1 MGLFNACCRL
11 GSNGCK
17 SGKIKMKK
25 IVTDLKVEGRRVL
38 VRVDFNVPMKDGE
51 ITDDFRIRSS
61 LKTIKYLID
70 QKARVILMSH
80 LGRPKGEYKKEFS
93 LAPVKARL
101 EELLGQDV
109 VFIEA
114 TTPADELTIAASEN
128 LKNGEVML
136 LENTRFSPGEEKNDP
151 EFAKLL
157 AKHADYFV
165 NDAFGTAHR
174 AHASNVGVS
183 ELMPSA
189 AGFLVAK
196 EIEYI
201 KDNLDN
207 PKRPFVAILGGAKVS
222 DKIGVIEN
230 LLNKVNAILIGGAMA
245 NTFLKANGYDMGK
258 SLVEDDK
265 VDLAKSLIEKAKNAG
280 VDLVLPVDVVVS
292 ESLDKPKDV
301 ETVLL
306 EDIPKDTMALDI
318 GKMTINLLADK
329 IKKAKLVIWNGPMG
343 VFENEKFSKGTFEIA
358 EAVAE
363 SDAISIIGGGDS
375 ALAVK
380 LSGYE
385 DKVSHVSTGGGASLE
400 MMEGKELP
408 GIAAISDK

>member
-1 MGLFNACCRL
+1 
-11 GSNGCK
+11 
-17 SGKIKMKK
+17 MKK

-38 VRVDFNVPMKDGE
+38 VRVDFNVPMKNGE
-51 ITDDFRIRSS
+51 ITDDFRIQSS

-93 LAPVKARL
+93 LAPVKTRL

-114 TTPADELTIAASEN
+114 TTPANDLTIAASEN
-128 LKNGEVML
+128 LKNGQVML

-183 ELMPSA
+183 ELLPSA

-207 PKRPFVAILGGAKVS
+207 PQRPFVAILGGAKVS

-265 VDLAKSLIEKAKNAG
+265 LELAKSLIEKAKEAR

-292 ESLDKPKDV
+292 ESLDKPKGV
-301 ETVLL
+301 KTVLL
-306 EDIPKDTMALDI
+306 EDLPKDTMALDI
-318 GKMTINLLADK
+318 GKMTINLFADK

-358 EAVAE
+358 KAVAE
-363 SDAISIIGGGDS
+363 SAAISIIGGGDS

-400 MMEGKELP
+400 MVEGEELP
-408 GIAAISDK
+408 GLAAISDKSR

>member
-1 MGLFNACCRL
+1 
-11 GSNGCK
+11 
-17 SGKIKMKK
+17 MKK
-25 IVTDLKVEGRRVL
+25 IVTDLKVEGRQVL
-38 VRVDFNVPMKDGE
+38 VRVDFNVPMKNGE
-51 ITDDFRIRSS
+51 ITDDFRIQSS

-93 LAPVKARL
+93 LAPVKTRL

-114 TTPADELTIAASEN
+114 TTPANDLTIAASEN
-128 LKNGEVML
+128 LKNGQVML

-183 ELMPSA
+183 ELLPSA

-207 PKRPFVAILGGAKVS
+207 PQRPFVAILGGAKVS

-265 VDLAKSLIEKAKNAG
+265 LELAKSLIEKAKEAR

-292 ESLDKPKDV
+292 ESLDKPKGV
-301 ETVLL
+301 KTVLL
-306 EDIPKDTMALDI
+306 EDLPKDTMALDI
-318 GKMTINLLADK
+318 GKMTINLFADK

-358 EAVAE
+358 KAVAE

>member
-1 MGLFNACCRL
+1 
-11 GSNGCK
+11 
-17 SGKIKMKK
+17 MKK

-38 VRVDFNVPMKDGE
+38 VRVDFNVPMKNGE
-51 ITDDFRIRSS
+51 ITDDFRIQSS

-80 LGRPKGEYKKEFS
+80 LGRPKGECKKEFS
-93 LAPVKARL
+93 LAPVKTRL

-114 TTPADELTIAASEN
+114 TTPANDLTIAASEN
-128 LKNGEVML
+128 LKNGQVML

-183 ELMPSA
+183 ELLPSA

-207 PKRPFVAILGGAKVS
+207 PQRPFVAILGGAKVS

-265 VDLAKSLIEKAKNAG
+265 LELAKSLIEKAKEAR

-292 ESLDKPKDV
+292 ESLDKPKGV
-301 ETVLL
+301 KTVLL
-306 EDIPKDTMALDI
+306 EDLPKDTMALDI
-318 GKMTINLLADK
+318 GKMTINLFADK

-358 EAVAE
+358 KAVAE

>member
-1 MGLFNACCRL
+1 
-11 GSNGCK
+11 
-17 SGKIKMKK
+17 MKK

-93 LAPVKARL
+93 LAPVQKRL
-101 EELLGQDV
+101 EELLGQNV
-109 VFIEA
+109 VFIE
-114 TTPADELTIAASEN
+114 TRTPANELTIAASEN

-174 AHASNVGVS
+174 AHASNVGVA

-265 VDLAKSLIEKAKNAG
+265 VELAKSLIEKAKEAR

-292 ESLDKPKDV
+292 ESLDKPKNV

-318 GKMTINLLADK
+318 GKMTINLFADK

-358 EAVAE
+358 KAVAE

>member
-1 MGLFNACCRL
+1 
-11 GSNGCK
+11 
-17 SGKIKMKK
+17 MKK

-38 VRVDFNVPMKDGE
+38 VRVDFNVPMKNGE
-51 ITDDFRIRSS
+51 ITDDFRIQSS

-93 LAPVKARL
+93 LAPVKTRL

-114 TTPADELTIAASEN
+114 TTPANDLTIAASEN
-128 LKNGEVML
+128 LKNGQVML

-183 ELMPSA
+183 ELLPSA

-207 PKRPFVAILGGAKVS
+207 PQRPFVAILGGAKVS

-265 VDLAKSLIEKAKNAG
+265 LELAKSLIEKAKEAR

-292 ESLDKPKDV
+292 ESLDKPKGV
-301 ETVLL
+301 KTVLL

-318 GKMTINLLADK
+318 GKMTINLFAVNL
-329 IKKAKLVIWNGPMG
+329 KKAKLVIWNGPMG

-358 EAVAE
+358 KAVAE

>member
-1 MGLFNACCRL
+1 
-11 GSNGCK
+11 
-17 SGKIKMKK
+17 MKK

-38 VRVDFNVPMKDGE
+38 VRVDFNVPMKNGE
-51 ITDDFRIRSS
+51 ITDDFRIQSS

-93 LAPVKARL
+93 LAPVKTRL

-114 TTPADELTIAASEN
+114 TTPANDLTIAVSEN
-128 LKNGEVML
+128 LKNGQVML

-183 ELMPSA
+183 ELLPSA

-207 PKRPFVAILGGAKVS
+207 PQRPFVAILGGAKVS

-265 VDLAKSLIEKAKNAG
+265 LELAKSLIEKAKEAR

-292 ESLDKPKDV
+292 ESLDKPKGV
-301 ETVLL
+301 KTVLL
-306 EDIPKDTMALDI
+306 EDLPKDTMALDI
-318 GKMTINLLADK
+318 GKMTINLFADK

-358 EAVAE
+358 KAVAE

>member
-1 MGLFNACCRL
+1 
-11 GSNGCK
+11 
-17 SGKIKMKK
+17 MKK

-38 VRVDFNVPMKDGE
+38 VRVDFNVPMKNGE
-51 ITDDFRIRSS
+51 ITDDFRIQSS

-93 LAPVKARL
+93 LAPVKTRL

-114 TTPADELTIAASEN
+114 ATPANDLTIAASEN
-128 LKNGEVML
+128 LKNGQVML

-183 ELMPSA
+183 ELLPSA

-207 PKRPFVAILGGAKVS
+207 PQRPFVAILGGAKVS

-265 VDLAKSLIEKAKNAG
+265 LELAKSLIEKAKEAR

-292 ESLDKPKDV
+292 ESLDKPKGV
-301 ETVLL
+301 KTVLL
-306 EDIPKDTMALDI
+306 EDLPKDTMALDI
-318 GKMTINLLADK
+318 GKMTINLFADK

-358 EAVAE
+358 KAAAE

>member
-1 MGLFNACCRL
+1 
-11 GSNGCK
+11 
-17 SGKIKMKK
+17 MKK

-38 VRVDFNVPMKDGE
+38 VRVDFNVPMKNGE
-51 ITDDFRIRSS
+51 ITDDFRIQSS

-93 LAPVKARL
+93 LAPVKTRL

-114 TTPADELTIAASEN
+114 TTPANDLTIAASEN
-128 LKNGEVML
+128 LKNGQVML
-136 LENTRFSPGEEKNDP
+136 LENTRFSPGEEKKDP

-183 ELMPSA
+183 ELLPSA

-207 PKRPFVAILGGAKVS
+207 PQRPFVAILGGAKVS

-230 LLNKVNAILIGGAMA
+230 LLNKVNAILIAGAMA

-265 VDLAKSLIEKAKNAG
+265 LELAKSLIEKAKEAR

-292 ESLDKPKDV
+292 ESLDKPKGV
-301 ETVLL
+301 KTVLL
-306 EDIPKDTMALDI
+306 EDLPKDTMALDI
-318 GKMTINLLADK
+318 GKMTINLFADK

-358 EAVAE
+358 KAVAE

>member
-1 MGLFNACCRL
+1 
-11 GSNGCK
+11 
-17 SGKIKMKK
+17 MKK

-93 LAPVKARL
+93 LAPVKTRL

-165 NDAFGTAHR
+165 NDAFGTVHR

-265 VDLAKSLIEKAKNAG
+265 VELAKSLIEKAKEAR

-292 ESLDKPKDV
+292 ESLDKPKNV

-306 EDIPKDTMALDI
+306 EDLPKDTMALDI
-318 GKMTINLLADK
+318 GKMTINLFADK

-358 EAVAE
+358 KAVAE

>member
-1 MGLFNACCRL
+1 
-11 GSNGCK
+11 
-17 SGKIKMKK
+17 MKK

-38 VRVDFNVPMKDGE
+38 VRVDFNVPMKNGE
-51 ITDDFRIRSS
+51 ITDDFRIQSS

-93 LAPVKARL
+93 LAPVKTRL

-109 VFIEA
+109 VFIEE
-114 TTPADELTIAASEN
+114 TTPADDLTIAASEN
-128 LKNGEVML
+128 LKNGQVML

-183 ELMPSA
+183 ELLPSA

-207 PKRPFVAILGGAKVS
+207 PQRPFVAILGGAKVS

-265 VDLAKSLIEKAKNAG
+265 LELAKSLIEKAKEAR

-292 ESLDKPKDV
+292 ESLDKPKGV
-301 ETVLL
+301 KTVLL
-306 EDIPKDTMALDI
+306 EDLPKDTMALDI
-318 GKMTINLLADK
+318 GKMTINLFADK

-358 EAVAE
+358 KAVAE

>member
-1 MGLFNACCRL
+1 
-11 GSNGCK
+11 
-17 SGKIKMKK
+17 MKK

-38 VRVDFNVPMKDGE
+38 VRVDFNVPMKNGE
-51 ITDDFRIRSS
+51 ITDDFRIQSS

-93 LAPVKARL
+93 LAPVKTRL

-114 TTPADELTIAASEN
+114 TTPANDLTIAASEN
-128 LKNGEVML
+128 LKNGQVML

-183 ELMPSA
+183 ELLPSA

-207 PKRPFVAILGGAKVS
+207 PQRPFVAILGGAKVS

-258 SLVEDDK
+258 SFVEDDK
-265 VDLAKSLIEKAKNAG
+265 LELAKSLIEKAKEAR

-292 ESLDKPKDV
+292 ESLDKPKGV
-301 ETVLL
+301 KTVLL
-306 EDIPKDTMALDI
+306 EDLPKDTMALDI
-318 GKMTINLLADK
+318 GKMTINLFADK

-358 EAVAE
+358 KAVAE